1 MPWHLLGSPSIQLG
15 TLQALLERAGL
26 ACRSHSLY
34 LEFLDFLRRSGSQ
47 RNLLDIDDYGAVC
60 SQWMNVGAGDWVF
73 AIPAIREVSRER
85 DERFRALCSEAG
97 MSDALLAELE
107 RLRDLVPAFLERC
120 ADEILAADPAVV
132 GFTCVYSQTM
142 ASAALAHTLKS
153 RAPRLKILFGGTSCE
168 GPMGPALLG
177 AFADVDCV
185 VRGEAE
191 PVLCELVESL
201 FEGAPIPRKPG
212 LCLREGGRRIEMPM
226 AEGRRVA
233 MDDVPVPVFD
243 EYFERLART
252 DLAREIMP
260 QLPFETARGCWWGMK
275 SHCTFCGLNG
285 MEMNFRSK
293 SPERV
298 LDELSSL
305 ARRHGVLDFTCVDNI
320 IDMKYF
326 DSLLPQLAE
335 RGNDYSLFFE
345 TKSNLKQRHVVAL
358 RDAGVRA
365 IQPGI
370 ESLSTPILKLMKK
383 GVTALQNIRLLKWC
397 ARHEIRVIWNLI
409 YGFPGESPQE
419 YERMAELVPLLVH
432 LEPPSLSALMTYR
445 FSPYFSRPA
454 EHGIRLGGPLPYYR
468 LLYDVDDDALADLA
482 HVFEFTHADGRD
494 PDSYTLELRAAI
506 ERWHRDRSLN
516 AGALSYRRGPGFMVI
531 VDSRTTTPEPA
542 RYTLGEEDALVY
554 LACDAGAT
562 LEGIERALVGTPG
575 AALTEARLR
584 AILDDFL
591 DARLMYVEGGRYL
604 SLAVPNA
611 TSDRTVRGGAPVG
624 LENRGLEAARAEN

>member
-1 MPWHLLGSPSIQLG
+1 MANESISLVCMPWHLLGSPSIQLG
-15 TLQALLERAGL
+15 TLQALLERAGIT
-26 ACRSHSLY
+26 CRSHSLY
-34 LEFLDFLRRSGSQ
+34 LEFLNFLRRSGSQ
-47 RNLLDIDDYGAVC
+47 RTRLDIDDYGAVC

-73 AIPAIREVSRER
+73 AIPAIRAVSRER
-85 DERFRALCSEAG
+85 DGRFKALCSEAG
-97 MSDALLAELE
+97 MPDALLGKLE
-107 RLRDLVPAFLERC
+107 RLRELAPVFLERC
-120 ADEILAADPAVV
+120 ADEILAADPGVV
-132 GFTCVYSQTM
+132 GFTCVYSQTL
-142 ASAALAHTLKS
+142 ASAALAHTLKA
-153 RAPRLKILFGGTSCE
+153 RAPHLKIVFGGASCE
-168 GPMGPALLG
+168 GPMGPALLR
-177 AFADVDCV
+177 AFPDVDVV

-191 PVLCELVESL
+191 PVLCELVECL
-201 FEGAPIPRKPG
+201 LEKTPIPHKPG
-212 LCLREGGRRIEMPM
+212 FCLREDGRCVEVPM
-226 AEGRRVA
+226 DEGPRVA
-233 MDDVPVPVFD
+233 MDEVPMPVFD

-252 DLAREIMP
+252 DLAREILP

-285 MEMNFRSK
+285 MEMSFRSK

-305 ARRHGVLDFTCVDNI
+305 ARRHAVLDFTCVDNI

-326 DSLLPQLAE
+326 DSLLPRLAE
-335 RGNDYSLFFE
+335 RGDDYSLFFE

-409 YGFPGESPQE
+409 YGFPGESPEE
-419 YERMAELVPLLVH
+419 YARMAELAPLLVH

-454 EHGIRLGGPLPYYR
+454 EHGIRLDGPLPCYQ
-468 LLYDVDDDALADLA
+468 LLYDVEPDALADLA

-494 PDSYTLELRAAI
+494 PEAYTAPLRAAI
-506 ERWHRDRSLN
+506 EGWHRDRSRN

-562 LEGIERALVGTPG
+562 LDGIARALCDSPA
-575 AALTEARLR
+575 AALSQARLR
-584 AILDDFL
+584 ATLDDFL
-591 DARLMYVEGGRYL
+591 DARLVYEEAGRYL
-604 SLAVPNA
+604 SLAVPN
-611 TSDRTVRGGAPVG
+611 SKNGS
-624 LENRGLEAARAEN
+624 